1 MPLAENCL
9 EERAKASAYHIQTLL
24 WLFYLSTRHCVNLW
38 TGDPRVP
45 GSMALGACGCEHRQ
59 QLHSVGAAREEWG
72 AKGSG
77 VREGNPPEGEV
88 CVCGGVGVKEH
99 LRAEWR
105 WRKRW
110 SQASS
115 HLSRSSSAC
124 IRRTPTHTCAPGEAF
139 STGLPR
145 GCVRACTCVPGK
157 GRRGVFLPSLCAPFL
172 LVPRVSAALCRPCPG
187 GPCAGHRFLTVSLFL
202 PGGPPESLTS
212 SSGRPDLSSGLPT
225 PDDAQS

>member
-110 SQASS
+110 SQASTPPVPLLLRVHPQDAHTHVCS
-115 HLSRSSSAC
+115 GRGFLHRAAQRLCACVHVCAWQGAPWRLSPLALCPLPPGAPCLCRSV
-124 IRRTPTHTCAPGEAF
+124 PP
-139 STGLPR
+139 LPR
-145 GCVRACTCVPGK
+145 GPLCGAPLPYCVPLPP
-157 GRRGVFLPSLCAPFL
+157 GRP
-172 LVPRVSAALCRPCPG
+172 PRVTDELIRPS
-187 GPCAGHRFLTVSLFL
+187 GPQLWVTHTR
-202 PGGPPESLTS
+202 
-212 SSGRPDLSSGLPT
+212 
-225 PDDAQS
+225 